1 MVSESVVYSNRQWQ
15 ETAIVSAGQSDNF
28 FLWVDAIG
36 VWQVLCRDD
45 LLIGAAAAADEV
57 ADIPLLAP
65 LSRRHAR
72 FLRQDDAWFLLPLQS
87 CAVGGRAVTGQT
99 LLRNG
104 SEIQLGDRVRLRFR
118 IPSVLS
124 ASARIDFLSGH
135 QPRLSL
141 SGVLLMADTLLLGPR
156 QDNHV
161 CCPGWPD
168 SVVLYRRQQ
177 QLLCRSRMPLTLAD
191 EPLPDQQ
198 DLSQGAI
205 LSGPELRFRLEP
217 GRTNSAV

>member
-1 MVSESVVYSNRQWQ
+1 M
-15 ETAIVSAGQSDNF
+15 SAAQPDNF

-45 LLIGAAAAADEV
+45 LLIGSAAAVDEAAD
-57 ADIPLLAP
+57 ISLLAP

-72 FLRQDDAWFLLPLQS
+72 FIRQDDAWFLQPLQS
-87 CAVGGRAVTGQT
+87 CAVGGRPVTGRT

-124 ASARIDFLSGH
+124 ASALLEFLSGH

-141 SGVLLMADTLLLGPR
+141 NGVLLMADTLLLGPR

-161 CCPGWPD
+161 CCPAWPD

-177 QLLCRSRMPLTLAD
+177 QLLCRSKIPLTLAD
-191 EPLPDQQ
+191 APLPEQH